1 MFVHSQEGE
10 LCLGTPHKI
19 ILYVIS
25 LQHSVTFPQSTF
37 AARHYFG
44 MYIVGNS
51 KAITCRNPSA
61 TTIEWLHN
69 GSVVQS
75 GAGPQQTLWLS
86 VNDSIHHNLYT
97 CRGYRNLTI
106 FESDNFTMI
115 VNGMCNH
122 QHKCSIYTF
131 VHVTILRAQ
140 LSIIFKP

>member
-51 KAITCRNPSA
+51 KAITCRHPGA
-61 TTIEWLHN
+61 TRIEWLHN
-69 GSVVQS
+69 GYVVQS

-97 CRGYRNLTI
+97 CSVYRNLTI

-122 QHKCSIYTF
+122 
-131 VHVTILRAQ
+131 
-140 LSIIFKP
+140 